1 MSLENNT
8 AELSS
13 SIPDKLDTQSYYDD
27 KGNLYRVGNE
37 LLPNNEYEING
48 YKYTTDDR
56 GRIIKA
62 EGKLHLKNHDGKLP
76 IKDSI
81 EDISKGDH
89 KSTDDRGH
97 IIADQ
102 FGGSNGLENMIPQDA
117 SINRGAYKTFE
128 QELAKEVKSGKNVSV
143 NIEPVYDGDSHRPS
157 ALAVTYGVD
166 GKESVRIFPPF
177 NINYGKLTTF
187 GKGSFVNFGCTFLAL
202 GGITIGEGVFIAPH
216 CVLATEYHPEDP
228 ETRHTLLTKPIVVK
242 KNAWIGASATILAG
256 VTIGEN
262 AIVAAGAVVTKD
274 VPDNAVVGGVPAK
287 VIKMIK

>member
-1 MSLENNT
+1 MAVPIVIAAIAKLSEKTEKSDNSESKSSNIPEKIGSEADLSKAIPDKLELDMSLENNT

-166 GKESVRIFPPF
+166 GKESVRIFP
-177 NINYGKLTTF
+177 NEK
-187 GKGSFVNFGCTFLAL
+187 
-202 GGITIGEGVFIAPH
+202 EG
-216 CVLATEYHPEDP
+216 
-228 ETRHTLLTKPIVVK
+228 
-242 KNAWIGASATILAG
+242 
-256 VTIGEN
+256 
-262 AIVAAGAVVTKD
+262 
-274 VPDNAVVGGVPAK
+274 
-287 VIKMIK
+287 